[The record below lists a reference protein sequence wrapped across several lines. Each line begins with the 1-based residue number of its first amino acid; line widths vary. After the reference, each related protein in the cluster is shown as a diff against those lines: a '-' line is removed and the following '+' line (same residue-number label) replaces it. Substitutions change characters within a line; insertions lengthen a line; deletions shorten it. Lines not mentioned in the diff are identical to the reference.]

1 MRLAAI
7 AATGVVREGLLMFR
21 IAVAVALCIV
31 FGAVACHAQPAAQAE
46 IKANIPYGPDPAQRL
61 DLCLP
66 AAGQP
71 GPRPA
76 VVLIHGGY
84 WTMGD
89 KGMYA
94 ELCRGAAS
102 EGIVAAA
109 IGYRLANGDPHNR
122 WPAPL
127 VDAQLAVRW
136 LRSRAA
142 EFAVDPARIC
152 ALGDSAGAHLAVFLA
167 VLDHTVPGDYSDELA
182 SASSRVACA
191 VDNFGPVDLSA
202 DSYWPPDQQLF
213 GNQDRTQVKEQER
226 AASPLF
232 LAGAHTAPIIIAHG
246 RDDKAV
252 NIAQS
257 MQLADQLKSQ
267 HVPVRMIVLNAGHE
281 FAGLSAQ
288 EMGTVF
294 QQELDF
300 IKSARPR

>member
-1 MRLAAI
+1 
-7 AATGVVREGLLMFR
+7 MFR
-21 IAVAVALCIV
+21 IAVAVGLCIV
-31 FGAVACHAQPAAQAE
+31 FGTVAAHAQPAAQPE
-46 IKANIPYGPDPAQRL
+46 TKTNNPYGPDPAQRL

-66 AAGQP
+66 TGGQP

-89 KGMYA
+89 KSMYA
-94 ELCRGAAS
+94 ELCHGAAS
-102 EGIVAAA
+102 EGMVAAA
-109 IGYRLANGDPHNR
+109 IDYRLANGDPHHF

-136 LRSRAA
+136 LRSHAA
-142 EFAVDPARIC
+142 EFGVDPARIC

-167 VLDHTVPGDYSDELA
+167 VLDHTEPGDYSGELA
-182 SASSRVACA
+182 NVPSSVACA
-191 VDNFGPVDLSA
+191 VDNFGPVDLTA
-202 DSYWPPDQQLF
+202 DNFWPPNLQMF
-213 GNQDRTQVKEQER
+213 GNQDRTQVMDQER

-232 LAGAHTAPIIIAHG
+232 LVGSHTAPIMIAHG
-246 RDDKAV
+246 RDDKSV

-257 MQLADQLKSQ
+257 MQLANQLKSQ
-267 HVPVRMIVLNAGHE
+267 HVPVRMVVLDNVGHE
-281 FAGLSAQ
+281 FEGLSAQ
-288 EMGTVF
+288 DMGKIF

>member
-1 MRLAAI
+1 
-7 AATGVVREGLLMFR
+7 MFK
-21 IAVAVALCIV
+21 IAVVASLCIV
-31 FGAVACHAQPAAQAE
+31 FGAIAGYAQQPAAQTVT
-46 IKANIPYGPDPAQRL
+46 KTNIAYGPDPAQHL
-61 DLCLP
+61 NLCLP

-71 GPRPA
+71 GPHPA

-94 ELCRGAAS
+94 ELCHGAAN

-109 IGYRLANGDPHNR
+109 IDYRLANGDPHHF

-136 LRSRAA
+136 LRSHAG
-142 EFAVDPARIC
+142 EFAIDPSRIC
-152 ALGDSAGAHLAVFLA
+152 VLGDSAGAHLAAFLA
-167 VLDHTVPGDYSDELA
+167 VLDHTAPGDYSGVLA
-182 SASSRVACA
+182 NVSSSVACA
-191 VDNFGPVDLSA
+191 VDNFGPVDLTV
-202 DSYWPPDQQLF
+202 DSFWPPDLQLF
-213 GNQDRTQVKEQER
+213 GNQDRTQVKDQER

-232 LAGAHTAPIIIAHG
+232 LVGPHTAPILIAHG

-257 MQLADQLKSQ
+257 MQFADQLKAQ
-267 HVPVRMIVLNAGHE
+267 HVPVRMIVVNAGHE
-281 FAGLSAQ
+281 FAGLSGQ
-288 EMGTVF
+288 EMGQVF